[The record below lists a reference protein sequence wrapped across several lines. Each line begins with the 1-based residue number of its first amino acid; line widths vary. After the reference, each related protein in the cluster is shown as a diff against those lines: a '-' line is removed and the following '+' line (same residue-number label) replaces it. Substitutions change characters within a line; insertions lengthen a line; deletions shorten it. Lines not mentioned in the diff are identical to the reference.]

1 MNQSG
6 AGAKAPASGFFLD
19 NQTFSFF
26 VAVRGT
32 TFRGKRGIGILYFW
46 EASMEKRVSFIFYR
60 SFYEAITLLE
70 PEERLK
76 AMMAV
81 CEYGLDGT
89 EPALSGGA
97 AAVFAIARANLDA
110 NQRRYENGKKGGRP
124 KKAEVLPKETSDY
137 FDMARRYGL

>member
-1 MNQSG
+1 
-6 AGAKAPASGFFLD
+6 
-19 NQTFSFF
+19 
-26 VAVRGT
+26 
-32 TFRGKRGIGILYFW
+32 
-46 EASMEKRVSFIFYR
+46 MEKRVSFICYR

>member
-1 MNQSG
+1 
-6 AGAKAPASGFFLD
+6 
-19 NQTFSFF
+19 
-26 VAVRGT
+26 
-32 TFRGKRGIGILYFW
+32 
-46 EASMEKRVSFIFYR
+46 MEKRVSFIFYR

-70 PEERLK
+70 PEERLE

-81 CEYGLDGT
+81 CQYGLDGT

-137 FDMARRYGL
+137 FDIARRYGL